1 VASSLLDKISR
12 RLPGGNKSSTLSLI
26 ILIGVATACTQS
38 ESQGDHM
45 PTEQQTSITAQPLA
59 AIAATATMIE
69 TLSPEPPTSVLPAL
83 TLTINV
89 ELSASQE
96 VTTASEGSENVFED
110 DTAAAESTYPIATP
124 EVSGTPDLVPVPIT
138 PTTGTNESFPIVVS
152 ITPTIESLKIDPSQL
167 NGIPLMEIVVMDE
180 AVKQNVKEIYAA
192 GQARGR
198 NPGAFSKLGD
208 SLIATPDFLTQFD
221 KGLYNLGSYYYLQSA
236 IDHFAGSFE
245 RYGVALR
252 PGLHAWGVFDPL
264 WANKDWCQA
273 NENLLACEFRLNNP
287 TVLLILLGS
296 NDSGSPDGFDYN
308 IRNVVEFSIENGVIP
323 VIVTK
328 ADRFEGPE
336 NINNIILRQIAA
348 DFQVPLWDFDLVAD
362 TLPGRGLTEDQVHL
376 TIFLEND
383 YTMPEAYETGH
394 GTHNLSALMVLE
406 GIRQLI
412 MEG

>member
-1 VASSLLDKISR
+1 VANSVFDIISR
-12 RLPGGNKSSTLSLI
+12 QLPGNKYSTLSLI
-26 ILIGVATACTQS
+26 VLIGLMTACTQQG
-38 ESQGDHM
+38 SQVDDT
-45 PTEQQTSITAQPLA
+45 PTGQQTTITAQPLA

-83 TLTINV
+83 TSTIIA

-96 VTTASEGSENVFED
+96 VTTASAVSENEVVGHQQTVE
-110 DTAAAESTYPIATP
+110 AKNPIITT
-124 EVSGTPDLVPVPIT
+124 EVSGTPVLVPVPIT
-138 PTTGTNESFPIVVS
+138 ATTGTNENFPIVVS

-167 NGIPLMEIVVMDE
+167 NGIPLMEIVVLDE
-180 AVKQNVKEIYAA
+180 AVKQNVKEIYRA

-221 KGLYNLGSYYYLQSA
+221 KGLYNLGSYEYLQSA
-236 IDHFAGSFE
+236 IDHFSGSYE

-264 WANKDWCQA
+264 WADKDWCQA
-273 NENLLACEFRLNNP
+273 NEDLLACEFRLNNP

-308 IRNVVEFSIENGVIP
+308 IRKVVEFSIENGVIP

-362 TLPGRGLTEDQVHL
+362 TLPGRGLAEDQVHL
-376 TIFLEND
+376 TVFLEND
-383 YTMPEAYETGH
+383 YTMPMAYETGH

-406 GIRQLI
+406 SIRQLI